1 MRFIYLYKVVDS
13 LEVRQV
19 IISHVHTNT
28 EVQTS
33 ITSVNDLEVPELWE
47 QQKNPLKS
55 LILHIMTTAADLPG
69 LKLPRYGKTHPV
81 CIHSCWVFFNSIKNL
96 IH

>member
-33 ITSVNDLEVPELWE
+33 ITSVNDLEVPEL
-47 QQKNPLKS
+47 
-55 LILHIMTTAADLPG
+55 
-69 LKLPRYGKTHPV
+69 
-81 CIHSCWVFFNSIKNL
+81 
-96 IH
+96 